1 MERKSSLFNTTRK
14 VIALGKASFA
24 IILPKEWVVHQHINK
39 GSEVVLFPQQNGQII
54 IQKSRTTKTR
64 MVLDSG
70 SLGEDLFDAAIQ
82 STFFL
87 NVDETV
93 AKYSKEDA
101 LIDKINHLWEVSKN
115 FNGMDLAVSGPHEV
129 TMTCL
134 VDTLHLNIIE
144 IFDQMLSSCGLLLAQ
159 IGQNEFDRDNRNA
172 IAQMEE
178 KYHLGVRLLI
188 FALRNQNIGLQVGM
202 RDIIQVLGYRVALL
216 AMRSIILQLN
226 DIIPYL
232 KSAGIPD
239 LSLFMDLCTKLT
251 QQAVQCL
258 RETDVSSIQQ
268 LTGLWSELKVQVS
281 KIGDAAGTARNFFN
295 NYLEMIHAFEEV
307 ATTRYVESLEVPCE
321 E

>member
-1 MERKSSLFNTTRK
+1 MPSLFNTTRK

-39 GSEVVLFPQQNGQII
+39 GSEVLLFPQQNGQII
-54 IQKSRTTKTR
+54 VQNSRTTTTR

-82 STFFL
+82 SAFIL

-93 AKYSKEDA
+93 AKFSDEDV
-101 LIDKINHLWEVSKN
+101 LIDKMNHLWEVSKN

-134 VDTLHLNIIE
+134 VDVLHLNLTE
-144 IFDQMLSSCGLLLAQ
+144 IFDQMLSSYGLLLAQ
-159 IGQNEFDRDNRNA
+159 LGQKEFDRDNRNV
-172 IAQMEE
+172 ITQMEE

-188 FALRNQNIGLQVGM
+188 FALRNQHLGLQSGL

-216 AMRSIILQLN
+216 AMRSIIVQLH
-226 DIIPYL
+226 DIFPYL
-232 KSAGIPD
+232 KSAEIPE
-239 LSLFMDLCTKLT
+239 LTLLLELCTKMT
-251 QQAVQCL
+251 RQAVQCL

-268 LTGLWSELKVQVS
+268 LTGLWNELKVQVG
-281 KIGDAAGTARNFFN
+281 KIGNAAGTARNFFN
-295 NYLEMIHAFEEV
+295 NYLEMIHAVQEV
-307 ATTRYVESLEVPCE
+307 AITRYVESLEVPCE